1 MATQGVHLLSNIP
14 ATQDWLSQFL
24 PQDRPVA
31 CNLLDEL
38 VYIPTDRVISDLKLV
53 VESILKQYE
62 SAAIYPIR
70 ELFSEDE
77 SYFSLTDA
85 IEPPTMQHGQAVQG
99 SEAFVSNLITR
110 LSRSLQE
117 KVILEKVSTESGEM
131 KASPSITTIKNKKIK
146 TLILIDDLIGSG
158 NRTRDFLE
166 AVYRHPSIRSWVSGK
181 YLKIIVV
188 AFMATNQG
196 KKCVEKWCKKEIKA
210 TLLVINECPTF
221 HNLPNTEAIFD
232 LCIRYANNKER
243 IPLGYDNTAVR
254 VIFGHSAP
262 NNIPAILHRKVKN
275 FKARSSILHSIISC
289 WRPLFPSRDV
299 PEQFKAQILAKKK
312 TLSTKDSIQ
321 LLLNQLDQTTAMN
334 KEKLLQVL
342 NWSIADLNRYV
353 DLCLKFNMIAQ
364 NGYEIEITSQG
375 ENELK
380 ILTKTKY
387 QIEFNDKNYYP
398 SLIE

>member
-1 MATQGVHLLSNIP
+1 VATQGVHLLSNIP

-24 PQDRPVA
+24 PQDQLVA

-38 VYIPTDRVISDLKLV
+38 IYIPTDHVVSDLKGA
-53 VESILKQYE
+53 VELILEQYE

-85 IEPPTMQHGQAVQG
+85 TVPPTMQHGQAVQG

-110 LSRSLQE
+110 LNRSSKA
-117 KVILEKVSTESGEM
+117 KVILEGVGIGKY
-131 KASPSITTIKNKKIK
+131 KIQASPSISTIRDKKIK

-158 NRTRDFLE
+158 DRTRDFLE
-166 AVYRHPSIRSWVSGK
+166 AVYKHPSIRSWVSGK

-196 KKCVEKWCKKEIKA
+196 QKCVEKWCKKEIKA

-262 NNIPAILHRKVKN
+262 NNIPAILHRKVDN
-275 FKARSSILHSIISC
+275 YKAKSTTLRGRLSS
-289 WRPLFPSRDV
+289 WTPLFPSRDV
-299 PEQFKAQILAKKK
+299 PEQLKAQIMTKKK
-312 TLSTKDSIQ
+312 TLTIKASIR
-321 LLLNQLDQTTAMN
+321 LLLNKLEQATSLGKDKLFQTL
-334 KEKLLQVL
+334 KWPV
-342 NWSIADLNRYV
+342 ADWEHYV
-353 DLCLKFNMIAQ
+353 ALCLKLNMITE
-364 NGYEIEITSQG
+364 NGDQLKITEQG
-375 ENELK
+375 RVELK
-380 ILTKTKY
+380 VLNRMKY
-387 QIEFNDKNYYP
+387 TIEFNNKNYYP

>member
-1 MATQGVHLLSNIP
+1 MLSNIP

-38 VYIPTDRVISDLKLV
+38 IYIPTDDVVSDLKV
-53 VESILKQYE
+53 AVESILEQYE

-70 ELFSEDE
+70 ELFSKDE

-85 IEPPTMQHGQAVQG
+85 TEPPTMQHGKAVQG
-99 SEAFVSNLITR
+99 SEAFVSNLINR
-110 LSRSLQE
+110 LNRSLQE
-117 KVILEKVSTESGEM
+117 KVILEKVSIENGEM

-166 AVYRHPSIRSWVSGK
+166 AVYRHPSIRSWVSSK

-188 AFMATNQG
+188 AFMATNKG
-196 KKCVEKWCKKEIKA
+196 KKSVEKWCKKETKA
-210 TLLVINECPTF
+210 TLLVINECPTL
-221 HNLPNTEAIFD
+221 HNLLNTEAIFD
-232 LCIRYANNKER
+232 LCTRYANNKER

-275 FKARSSILHSIISC
+275 FKAKSSILRSTLSC

-321 LLLNQLDQTTAMN
+321 LLLSQLDQTTAMDR
-334 KEKLLQVL
+334 EKLRQAL

-353 DLCLKFNMIAQ
+353 DLCLTFNMIAK

-375 ENELK
+375 ECELK
-380 ILTKTKY
+380 ILTKKNY
-387 QIEFNDKNYYP
+387 PIEFNSKNYYP